1 MAIQPILFWLP
12 MILLAFAN
20 AAIRQVVL
28 VKHFNELEAH
38 QLSTFTLTLLCGIYI
53 AIIFPYL
60 AIESISSAFFTGLL
74 WMLLTIIFE
83 CTLARITGHS
93 WSNLL
98 QNYNLLAGRIWPLFL
113 LALLLLPIVWFI
125 IRQ

>member
-1 MAIQPILFWLP
+1 

-20 AAIRQVVL
+20 AAIRQLVL
-28 VKHFNELEAH
+28 VKHFDELEAH

-53 AIIFPYL
+53 ATIFPYL
-60 AIESISSAFFTGLL
+60 HIDNMSTALYTGLL
-74 WMLLTIIFE
+74 WMLLTVIFE
-83 CTLARITGHS
+83 CTLGRITGHS
-93 WSNLL
+93 WSYLL

-113 LALLLLPIVWFI
+113 MALLLLPIIWFI